1 MDNEKNN
8 NDSPVQQITDEVN
21 TTTENLKEHAEHIC
35 GQVKHAVCEVCGKTA
50 NAATETYEHAKSYTN
65 DNPGKAVFIA
75 LGIGVGL
82 GLLLGA
88 KSHHSRLRSGR
99 YAQPVIG
106 ALSDIAL
113 EFFR

>member
-1 MDNEKNN
+1 MDYEKN
-8 NDSPVQQITDEVN
+8 DDEAPVQQITDEVN
-21 TTTENLKEHAEHIC
+21 SAAENLKEHAEHIC

-50 NAATETYEHAKSYTN
+50 DAATETYQHAKSYTN
-65 DNPGKAVFIA
+65 NNPGKAVLIA

-88 KSHHSRLRSGR
+88 KSHHHRTRSSR

-106 ALSDIAL
+106 AISDIAL